1 VLNQFNYSV
10 EEMNDYYRYDM
21 KADEI
26 KNRIAAGAVK
36 GKVEGL
42 MEGLAEGEARGKTKA
57 IRNMIIELSHQASIK
72 VSSPRRRSYHLRKQN
87 ILRPN
92 FGHNKK
98 EGQFFPSSKILKGW
112 LDEVLRAAIGGRV
125 FT

>member
-1 VLNQFNYSV
+1 MGIFSQTCFKYDERRIDEAYPRISCYQRAYQVIDQSNYSV

-42 MEGLAEGEARGKTKA
+42 MEGLAEGEAKGKAET
-57 IRNMIIELSHQASIK
+57 IRNMVLELSRQGVDKSIIATATK
-72 VSSPRRRSYHLRKQN
+72 LSLEETERLTAEFRS
-87 ILRPN
+87 
-92 FGHNKK
+92 
-98 EGQFFPSSKILKGW
+98 
-112 LDEVLRAAIGGRV
+112 
-125 FT
+125 

>member
-1 VLNQFNYSV
+1 M

-42 MEGLAEGEARGKTKA
+42 MEGLAEGEAKGKAETT
-57 IRNMIIELSHQASIK
+57 RNMVLELSRQGVDKSIIATATK
-72 VSSPRRRSYHLRKQN
+72 LSLEEIERFTTEFRS
-87 ILRPN
+87 
-92 FGHNKK
+92 
-98 EGQFFPSSKILKGW
+98 
-112 LDEVLRAAIGGRV
+112 
-125 FT
+125 